1 MPYPNIRTIGC
12 DPEFQVRSVLGF
24 TAKDAGRFI
33 SGTTIGTD
41 CGNGELRPRHATT
54 WQGLFINLKN
64 LIHELP
70 ERVDPTKFGLQ
81 SGNGRNVPLGG
92 HIHFGGNIR
101 EIADGSLS
109 ERRFNGV
116 EDGSTRHRFVA
127 SFLHNLDTFV
137 LDPLLAVS
145 NPKRVSMRQNSG
157 YGGRSLWAYKSHG
170 SGMTFEY
177 RSPPSFLCH
186 PVICAGMLCVARVV
200 ARNTTRRLED
210 WDDVLS
216 LATNADRQ
224 MIERY
229 QAFLA
234 EMTTKEFTLEDFE
247 MYDAWGIRPIL
258 PARFEYMKVRTK
270 VLEGITFNPN
280 EISIPASEPEPQTA
294 TVES

>member
-1 MPYPNIRTIGC
+1 
-12 DPEFQVRSVLGF
+12 
-24 TAKDAGRFI
+24 
-33 SGTTIGTD
+33 
-41 CGNGELRPRHATT
+41 
-54 WQGLFINLKN
+54 
-64 LIHELP
+64 
-70 ERVDPTKFGLQ
+70 
-81 SGNGRNVPLGG
+81 
-92 HIHFGGNIR
+92 
-101 EIADGSLS
+101 
-109 ERRFNGV
+109 
-116 EDGSTRHRFVA
+116 
-127 SFLHNLDTFV
+127 
-137 LDPLLAVS
+137 
-145 NPKRVSMRQNSG
+145 
-157 YGGRSLWAYKSHG
+157 
-170 SGMTFEY
+170 
-177 RSPPSFLCH
+177 
-186 PVICAGMLCVARVV
+186 V